1 MYLEQRG
8 NVTRYCAHMADR
20 AWVYVDPFCP
30 WCFQTAR
37 WASRL
42 EELGVVDL
50 SWGFFSLEVQN
61 ADHGAFDVH
70 THNRSVPSMRV
81 GLLVREELGQA
92 AVGRY
97 YLEVAGR
104 MHFRDAQLRSVETIE
119 GALID
124 AGLEPSYAARAL
136 AEEGTAQRLMKEHE
150 ALSERGFGVPT
161 IVLDREDGPAMF
173 GPVIPRVPDD
183 ASSIELWQHV
193 SWIIRNP
200 NVYELKRERSEYPDL
215 EGLRLGQIR
224 RAARQ
229 ATEEQ

>member
-1 MYLEQRG
+1 ME
-8 NVTRYCAHMADR
+8 
-20 AWVYVDPFCP
+20 
-30 WCFQTAR
+30 
-37 WASRL
+37 
-42 EELGVVDL
+42 L

-61 ADHGAFDVH
+61 ADHGEFDIR

-81 GLLVREELGQA
+81 ALLVREELGQA

-104 MHFRDAQLRSVETIE
+104 MHYRDEQLRATATIE

-124 AGLEPSYAARAL
+124 AGLDPAYATRAL
-136 AEEGTAQRLMKEHE
+136 VDEGTAQRLMLEHE
-150 ALSERGFGVPT
+150 SLSERGFGVPT
-161 IVLDREDGPAMF
+161 IVLDHEDGPAMF

-183 ASSIELWQHV
+183 NSSIELWEHV
-193 SWIIRNP
+193 TWIIRNP
-200 NVYELKRERSEYPDL
+200 NVYELKRARSEYPDL

-229 ATEEQ
+229 AAAEQ

>member
-1 MYLEQRG
+1 
-8 NVTRYCAHMADR
+8 MADR
-20 AWVYVDPFCP
+20 AWMYVDPFCP

-37 WASRL
+37 WARRL

-61 ADHGAFDVH
+61 AGHGEFDIA

-81 GLLVREELGQA
+81 ALLVREELGQA

-104 MHFRDAQLRSVETIE
+104 MHHRDEQLRLIETIE

-124 AGLEPSYAARAL
+124 AGVDPAFAARAL
-136 AEEGTAQRLMKEHE
+136 ADEGTAQRLMMEHE

-183 ASSIELWQHV
+183 TGSIELWEHV
-193 SWIIRNP
+193 MWIIRNP
-200 NVYELKRERSEYPDL
+200 NVYELKRARTEYPDL

-229 ATEEQ
+229 AARER